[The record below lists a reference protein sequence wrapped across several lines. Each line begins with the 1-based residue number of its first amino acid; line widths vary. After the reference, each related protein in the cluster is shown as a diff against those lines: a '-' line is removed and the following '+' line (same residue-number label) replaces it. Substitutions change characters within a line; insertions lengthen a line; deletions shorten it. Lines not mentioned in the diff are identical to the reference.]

1 MNRNG
6 TGKLQVTLLFA
17 YISGKKLCSHIFK
30 ASSEEVIVMRSEKTK
45 AKYMKENVWKSFFI
59 NVQVTISQLHYKST
73 SSQMV
78 FKYFK

>member
-45 AKYMKENVWKSFFI
+45 AKYMKENV
-59 NVQVTISQLHYKST
+59 
-73 SSQMV
+73 
-78 FKYFK
+78 